1 MNICKQTKR
10 KRSYGLSSKRR
21 TQEDSSTSSPS
32 MRRWKRK
39 WGRPFHPPPPTRS
52 CIGRDGERSL
62 REVIILRA
70 IPSHARSS
78 KRLFPLILQKAQLE
92 ADLKKLRLRVLFED
106 EARFGRITR
115 PADCWAPW
123 HVRPDVPQQAIRE
136 YTYAF
141 AALCPFDGMMDSLI
155 LPSMHAS
162 VHQLFLEELSKR
174 HAGELLCLI
183 LDGAPGHKAGRRKLR
198 IPDNIRLIFL
208 PPYSPELNPVEHLWE
223 AMREEHFCNCVF
235 RSMDA
240 VEKRLV
246 TSLNVFEADHMRVQ
260 SLSLFSWMKVAGS
273 VSI

>member
-1 MNICKQTKR
+1 MKR
-10 KRSYGLSSKRR
+10 AK
-21 TQEDSSTSSPS
+21 
-32 MRRWKRK
+32 
-39 WGRPFHPPPPTRS
+39 
-52 CIGRDGERSL
+52 
-62 REVIILRA
+62 
-70 IPSHARSS
+70 
-78 KRLFPLILQKAQLE
+78 LE
-92 ADLKKLRLRVLFED
+92 AEIRGLTLRVLFED

-115 PADCWAPW
+115 PADCWAPE

-155 LPSMHAS
+155 LPSMHAA
-162 VHQLFLEELSKR
+162 VHQRFLEELSAR
-174 HAGELLCLI
+174 HPSELLCLI
-183 LDGAPGHKAGRRKLR
+183 LDGAPGHKAGKGKLK
-198 IPDNIRLIFL
+198 IPHNIRLIFL

-246 TSLNVFEADHMRVQ
+246 TSLNIFEADQARVK
-260 SLSLFSWMKVAGS
+260 SLSLFSWMKNADS